1 MKHRKYTRTLGR
13 KTAHRIS
20 MMRNLAL
27 SLFLHRKIE
36 TTHIRGLELVR
47 FAEKLVTLAKR
58 EDLESKRRVF
68 AQLKNKEVAR
78 QLFDLA
84 KAQYST
90 RNGGYTRIIKK
101 EFRKGDGATLVI
113 VELIQ

>member
-13 KTAHRIS
+13 KTAHRLS
-20 MMRNLAL
+20 MLRNLAL
-27 SLFLHRKIE
+27 SLFIHRKIE
-36 TTHIRGLELVR
+36 TTHVRALELSR

-58 EDLESKRRVF
+58 EDLQSKRRIF
-68 AQLKNKEVAR
+68 ADLKNKEIAR

-90 RNGGYTRIIKK
+90 RNGGYTRIVKMG
-101 EFRKGDGATLVI
+101 FRKGDGAPLVL
-113 VELIQ
+113 VELV

>member
-13 KTAHRIS
+13 KTAHRLS
-20 MMRNLAL
+20 MLRNLAL
-27 SLFLHRKIE
+27 SLFVHRKIE
-36 TTHIRGLELVR
+36 TTHVRALELSR

-58 EDLESKRRVF
+58 EDLQSKRRVF
-68 AQLKNKEVAR
+68 SDLKNKEIAR

-90 RNGGYTRIIKK
+90 RNGGYTRIIKMG
-101 EFRKGDGATLVI
+101 FRKGDGAPLVLI
-113 VELIQ
+113 ELV

>member
-20 MMRNLAL
+20 MLRNLAL

-36 TTHIRGLELVR
+36 TTHIRALELSKY
-47 FAEKLVTLAKR
+47 AEKLVTLAKKG
-58 EDLESKRRVF
+58 DLESKRRVF
-68 AQLKNKEVAR
+68 AQLRNKEIAR

-90 RNGGYTRIIKK
+90 RNGGYTRIVKLG
-101 EFRKGDGATLVI
+101 FRKGDAAPIVLLELV
-113 VELIQ
+113 